1 MKHLIVPA
9 GTLRP
14 AFAAALCVPIGSAS
28 MPQGTLWLW
37 SDHIRDFCTAD
48 IEAAKAAADKILA
61 AVVAHYP
68 YVDKTT
74 VYRTLDLLREH
85 SLVVMTDL
93 GGGKLEYELVSQP
106 HHHIVC
112 KQCGYT
118 VELDD
123 ATLDPLRRLVEQ
135 QYGFQ
140 PCFDHFALFGVCRA
154 CQGAP
159 AAVGAP

>member
-1 MKHLIVPA
+1 MNAKIAELNTILLERGVRLTPQRLMVLEVLAEHA
-9 GTLRP
+9 G
-14 AFAAALCVPIGSAS
+14 S
-28 MPQGTLWLW
+28 
-37 SDHIRDFCTAD
+37 HIT
-48 IEAAKAAADKILA
+48 ADKILA
-61 AVVAHYP
+61 AVVARYP

-74 VYRTLDLLREH
+74 VYRTLDLLRDH
-85 SLVVMTDL
+85 SLVVMTNL
-93 GGGKLEYELVSQP
+93 GGGKLEYELVAQP

-140 PCFDHFALFGVCRA
+140 PCFDHFALFGVCA
-154 CQGAP
+154 TCQGAP
-159 AAVGAP
+159 AAGQA

>member
-1 MKHLIVPA
+1 MNPKITELNNLLLARGVRLTPQRLMVLEVLAEHTGSHL
-9 GTLRP
+9 T
-14 AFAAALCVPIGSAS
+14 
-28 MPQGTLWLW
+28 
-37 SDHIRDFCTAD
+37 
-48 IEAAKAAADKILA
+48 ADKILA

-93 GGGKLEYELVSQP
+93 GGGKFEYELVSQP

-154 CQGAP
+154 CRGAQRVP
-159 AAVGAP
+159 STP

>member
-1 MKHLIVPA
+1 MNPKITELNNLLLARGVRLTPQRLMVLEVLAEHA
-9 GTLRP
+9 G
-14 AFAAALCVPIGSAS
+14 S
-28 MPQGTLWLW
+28 
-37 SDHIRDFCTAD
+37 HIT
-48 IEAAKAAADKILA
+48 ADKILA
-61 AVVAHYP
+61 AVVARYP

-74 VYRTLDLLREH
+74 VYRTLDLLRDH

-154 CQGAP
+154 CQEQQAVVAAP
-159 AAVGAP
+159 

>member
-1 MKHLIVPA
+1 MNPKITELNNLLLARGVRLTPQRLMVLEVLAEHA
-9 GTLRP
+9 G
-14 AFAAALCVPIGSAS
+14 S
-28 MPQGTLWLW
+28 
-37 SDHIRDFCTAD
+37 HIT
-48 IEAAKAAADKILA
+48 ADKILA

-74 VYRTLDLLREH
+74 VYRTLDLLRDH

-112 KQCGYT
+112 KNCGYT
-118 VELDD
+118 MELND
-123 ATLDPLRRLVEQ
+123 ATLDPLRQLVEQ

-154 CQGAP
+154 CREGPP
-159 AAVGAP
+159 AAVAAP

>member
-1 MKHLIVPA
+1 MNPKIAELNTILLGRGVRLTPQRLMVLEVLATHA
-9 GTLRP
+9 G
-14 AFAAALCVPIGSAS
+14 S
-28 MPQGTLWLW
+28 
-37 SDHIRDFCTAD
+37 HIT
-48 IEAAKAAADKILA
+48 ADKILA

-159 AAVGAP
+159 SAVGAP

>member
-1 MKHLIVPA
+1 MNPKIAELNTILLGRGVRLTPQRLLVLEVLADHA
-9 GTLRP
+9 G
-14 AFAAALCVPIGSAS
+14 S
-28 MPQGTLWLW
+28 
-37 SDHIRDFCTAD
+37 HIT
-48 IEAAKAAADKILA
+48 ADKILA

-74 VYRTLDLLREH
+74 VYRTLDLLRDH

-112 KQCGYT
+112 KNCGYT
-118 VELDD
+118 VELND
-123 ATLDPLRRLVEQ
+123 ATLDPLRQLVEQ

-159 AAVGAP
+159 AAVAAP